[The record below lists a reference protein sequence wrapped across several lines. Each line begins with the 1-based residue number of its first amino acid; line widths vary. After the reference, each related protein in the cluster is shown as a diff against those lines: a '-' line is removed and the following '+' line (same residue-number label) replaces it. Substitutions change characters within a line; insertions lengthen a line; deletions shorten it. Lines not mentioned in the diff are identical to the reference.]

1 MIRPK
6 GFALILILTSV
17 LALSPVLA
25 DDLTGASK
33 FLCTAVQVTAC
44 ADDGECI
51 GGAPWDFNIPQ
62 FIEIDLKAKTLSTTK
77 ASGENRTTKIKNLE
91 RDEGMIILQGYERGR
106 AFSFTIQEQSG
117 MASIAVARDGI
128 GVVVFAVCTPR

>member
-1 MIRPK
+1 MTRTK
-6 GFALILILTSV
+6 GFVLVLLLASV
-17 LALSPVLA
+17 LVLSPMLA

-44 ADDGECI
+44 ADDGECT

-62 FIEIDLKAKTLSTTK
+62 FIEIDLEAKTLSTTK
-77 ASGENRTTKIKNLE
+77 ASGENRSTKIKNLE
-91 RDEGMIILQGYERGR
+91 RDEGLIILQGYERGR
-106 AFSFTIQEQSG
+106 AFSFAIDEQSG

-128 GVVVFAVCTPR
+128 GVVVFAACTPR